1 MRTGSWLL
9 LGLLAVTG
17 SAAPPHAAIRGWWRG
32 TSTCIKADWNAA
44 CHDEQVI
51 YRFTP
56 AAKDSTQ
63 STLRAWKL
71 VAGKPELMGDLDF
84 AYEADSA
91 RWNGDFANGR
101 VDIRWSYWIVR
112 DTLMGQVVI
121 RPGMQVGR
129 RVVAVRG
136 GEFHE

>member
-1 MRTGSWLL
+1 MRTHVGVALVTL
-9 LGLLAVTG
+9 VLAE
-17 SAAPPHAAIRGWWRG
+17 AAPPYAAIHGWWQG
-32 TSTCIKADWNAA
+32 TSTCVSAAWNAA
-44 CHDEQVI
+44 CRNEQVI

-56 AAKDSTQ
+56 ATGDSAQ

-84 AYEADSA
+84 GYDAASS

-101 VDIRWSYWIVR
+101 VDIRWSYWIVH
-112 DTLMGQVVI
+112 DTLMGQVVV
-121 RPGMQVGR
+121 RPGMQVAR